1 MDTLYN
7 PLADRMRPTSLGEF
21 VGQDHLLDKDRFLHN
36 LITSDR
42 LPSLILWGP
51 PGCGKTSLAN
61 VIANTTGAH
70 FVTLS
75 AVTSGVKDVKEV
87 VELAKQNRQMFMNQ
101 TILFVD
107 EIHRFNKLQQDAFL
121 PFVESGIITLIG
133 ATTENPSFEVI
144 GPLLS
149 RCKVLV
155 LKALDASAIVKL
167 LETAI
172 KDEERGLGRF
182 NVSITKNDLNR
193 IATISD
199 GDARFA
205 LSTLEIAV
213 DLYLSKRESESSKG
227 LSELEST
234 TESLLIE
241 LSDGLLKEALQEKAI
256 RYDKAG
262 EEHYD
267 QISAL
272 HKAVRGSD
280 PDGAIYWLM
289 RMLEGGEDPKYITR
303 RLMRMAAEDI
313 GLADPYALVLASS
326 VRNVVEFIGIPEC
339 DVHLA
344 QLAVYLAC
352 APKSNR
358 LYMAV
363 SAARTA
369 TKKYG
374 SLPVPLHL
382 RNAPTELMNSLGYGE
397 GYDYQHDH
405 EDGFSE
411 QRYLPEELDEKVF
424 YIPTERGY
432 EKKITEKLVE
442 LWGKR
447 YRKQDKD

>member
-1 MDTLYN
+1 VERN
-7 PLADRMRPTSLGEF
+7 FAPLADRMRPRTLDEF
-21 VGQDHLLDKDRFLHN
+21 VGQEHLLGKDRFLNN
-36 LITSDR
+36 LIKGDR

-61 VIANTTGAH
+61 VIANSTGAQ

-75 AVTSGVKDVKEV
+75 AVTSGVKDVKDV
-87 VELAKQNRQMFMNQ
+87 VEHAKHNQQMFKNQ

-121 PFVESGIITLIG
+121 PFVESGVITLIG

-155 LKALDASAIVKL
+155 LKPLDTEAIENLLKSALIDK
-167 LETAI
+167 
-172 KDEERGLGRF
+172 ERGLGHL
-182 NVSITKNDLNR
+182 NITISIDELNR
-193 IATISD
+193 IARIAD

-213 DLYLSKRESESSKG
+213 ELYISGQNNISELDVRSSAYPEKII
-227 LSELEST
+227 LSED
-234 TESLLIE
+234 LLR
-241 LSDGLLKEALQEKAI
+241 EALQEKAV

-280 PDGAIYWLM
+280 PDGALYWLM
-289 RMLEGGEDPKYITR
+289 RMLAGGEDPKYLAR

-313 GLADPYALVLASS
+313 GLADPHALVLAAS
-326 VRNVVEFIGIPEC
+326 VRSAVEFIGIPEC

-344 QLAVYLAC
+344 ELTVYLAC

-358 LYMAV
+358 IYLAV
-363 SAARTA
+363 GAVRELI
-369 TKKYG
+369 KEQG
-374 SLPVPLHL
+374 SLPIPMHL
-382 RNAPTELMNSLGYGE
+382 RNAPTKLMKNLGYGKN
-397 GYDYQHDH
+397 YDYQHDH
-405 EDGFSE
+405 PEGFSV
-411 QRYLPEELDEKVF
+411 QQYLPKEIDGRVF
-424 YIPTERGY
+424 YQPLRRGF
-432 EKKITEKLVE
+432 EEKLADKLSK
-442 LWGKR
+442 LWPER
-447 YRKQDKD
+447 YKKED